1 MERLVKPIF
10 VVGVAMISFV
20 GIWRKAVYIKGTVSP
35 EIVQVGQDVILCCQ
49 VGGCTSSRL
58 QVHLYKWEGSK
69 NQTLYIHNSTE
80 QQYSV
85 QESVQ
90 ENNTHKGY
98 YENGFLEVTLLQ
110 VQLANG
116 GQYVCSM
123 MCDDVYKEDIVEV
136 TVEGLISV
144 TVGDV
149 AILPCQMIETYYPSH
164 LELQWRRRRP
174 GKSKNI
180 YSYQLYWD
188 TCPSVCYGDKFNARC
203 PYSNGPKSQVWLRK
217 KYKLKAEVLK
227 HNNLGGGN
235 ISLKLNNIQKE
246 DAGRYECSVNSN
258 LRRKVVI
265 YKLDVRGVS
274 IVGNVNPKIG
284 RIGQDVILHC
294 QVRGCKSSRVQV
306 QLYKWEGSKNHTLYT
321 HNSTKQHRAE
331 EKSTGESDEN
341 GIHKGYYKNGLLEV
355 TLLNVQLADSGQYV
369 CATTCDDVYKED
381 IVEVTIEEVPVQ
393 SAEVWMF
400 CGFAFLAFLFIV
412 SWHFYRKLEELK
424 KGNEQLKTEN
434 EKLKGEMKA
443 KTEQYEAGKEQLE
456 MVKEILAAHLHKAD
470 VVLDPR
476 TAHPKLK
483 VSEDG
488 KSVWNTGNV
497 SKVSD
502 WEERF
507 DSRTFIL
514 AKHGFSEDKHYWEV
528 EIGQKKTWDLGVA
541 SANASRKGEITL
553 SPENGY
559 WVIGCDD
566 GKDYWARTEQ
576 WTRLKVNGKLTKLG
590 IFLDKSA
597 GSLSFYDVCSH
608 RKLHTY
614 KTLGVGELYPFFY
627 IGSVTEQPLKIV

>member
-1 MERLVKPIF
+1 MEGVLKHIFLVGFTVISY
-10 VVGVAMISFV
+10 VGE
-20 GIWRKAVYIKGTVSP
+20 WKKAVYIKGTVSP
-35 EIVQVGQDVILCCQ
+35 EIAQVGQDVILGCQ

-69 NQTLYIHNSTE
+69 NQTFYIHNSTE
-80 QQYSV
+80 QHHSV
-85 QESVQ
+85 QEISIA
-90 ENNTHKGY
+90 ENKKHKGY

-110 VQLANG
+110 VQLTNS

-149 AILPCQMIETYYPSH
+149 AILPCQMIETYHPSH
-164 LELQWRRRRP
+164 LKLQWRRSSP
-174 GKSKNI
+174 GKSRMI
-180 YSYQLYWD
+180 YSYQLHWD
-188 TCPSVCYGDKFNARC
+188 TCPSVCYGDKFVPRC
-203 PYSNGPKSQVWLRK
+203 PYSNRPKSQVWLTK

-227 HNNLGGGN
+227 RNNLGDGN
-235 ISLKLNNIQKE
+235 ISLKLNNIQEE
-246 DAGRYECSVNSN
+246 DAGKYECSVNSN
-258 LRRKVVI
+258 LHRKVVI

-294 QVRGCKSSRVQV
+294 QVRECKSSRLQV
-306 QLYKWEGSKNHTLYT
+306 QLYKWEGSKNHTLYI
-321 HNSTKQHRAE
+321 HNSTNQHRVE
-331 EKSTGESDEN
+331 ERSTGESDEN
-341 GIHKGYYKNGLLEV
+341 GIRKGYYGLLEV
-355 TLLNVQLADSGQYV
+355 TLLNVQLVDSGQYV
-369 CATTCDDVYKED
+369 CAATCDDDYKED

-393 SAEVWMF
+393 SAEVWKF
-400 CGFAFLAFLFIV
+400 YTFPFLAFLFSTFLFSTFLFIV
-412 SWHFYRKLEELK
+412 SWHISRKMEELK
-424 KGNEQLKTEN
+424 KGY

-443 KTEQYEAGKEQLE
+443 KTEQYEAEKEQLE
-456 MVKEILAAHLHKAD
+456 TAKDD

-514 AKHGFSEDKHYWEV
+514 ANHGFSEGTHYWEV
-528 EIGQKKTWDLGVA
+528 QIGQKKTWDLGVA
-541 SANASRKGEITL
+541 SATSSRKGEITL

-597 GSLSFYDVCSH
+597 GSLSFYDVCSLS
-608 RKLHTY
+608 KLHTY
-614 KTLGVGELYPFFY
+614 KTLGDGELYPFFC
-627 IGSVTEQPLKIV
+627 IGSVIEQPLKIV